1 MSSFQDVYSV
11 LSAHKLN
18 FEQTPRNGKCHFET
32 FVMFEGGNRQEIHG
46 RKIPKLL
53 SVFFSFLSTLSVKT
67 NRLKAFLLLHTF
79 SGAIILSPKFAIL
92 NQLGGGRGNGGSLNP
107 ILKTFMKC
115 FAKNDMLNVQ
125 HKHQLLC
132 CCLDFRDWV
141 TLSYLKKYFDFNKYS
156 FNWQC

>member
-1 MSSFQDVYSV
+1 MSFFGDPPPPFNTRKWWEKWSKSTVAFFGITKISNAIIRNLFQKWSSDKLELPFWYMSYFQDVYSV

-18 FEQTPRNGKCHFET
+18 FEQTQRNGKCHFET

-79 SGAIILSPKFAIL
+79 RGAIILSPKFAIL
-92 NQLGGGRGNGGSLNP
+92 NQVGGAGKWGVS
-107 ILKTFMKC
+107 
-115 FAKNDMLNVQ
+115 
-125 HKHQLLC
+125 
-132 CCLDFRDWV
+132 
-141 TLSYLKKYFDFNKYS
+141 
-156 FNWQC
+156 